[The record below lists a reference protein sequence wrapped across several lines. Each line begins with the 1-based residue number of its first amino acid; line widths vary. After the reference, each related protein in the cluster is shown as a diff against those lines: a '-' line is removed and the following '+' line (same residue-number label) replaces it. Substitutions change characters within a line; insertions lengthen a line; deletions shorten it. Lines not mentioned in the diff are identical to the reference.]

1 MGGLENGAASYSLTR
16 CRHFFHPRANT
27 ALRWSLPPSAQG
39 REKGRGKKNRRDGG
53 GSSDF
58 AGTGS
63 VWKMATS
70 ALIARSG
77 WKMDWESLA
86 DMT

>member
-1 MGGLENGAASYSLTR
+1 VLQRELGE
-16 CRHFFHPRANT
+16 
-27 ALRWSLPPSAQG
+27 
-39 REKGRGKKNRRDGG
+39 REKEGEERDGG
-53 GSSDF
+53 DGGGGDF

-63 VWKMATS
+63 GWKMVAAAS
-70 ALIARSG
+70 IARSG